1 MDGSSTEFF
10 LNLSDQLKDFGPCLS
25 VFIIQM
31 MLTLRDYDILDEARL
46 RPVVRVV
53 SQEFLIGKKFV
64 LKTTDWMES
73 VNRGDD
79 LASFYTACL

>member
-64 LKTTDWMES
+64 LQTTDWMES